1 MSDTLKVLADGIWM
15 GDLRLRG
22 DRLSFEYS
30 DDWRTGDGAFPVSL
44 SMPYVVAEHGQRAA
58 EAYIWGLLPDN
69 DAVLERWGRRFHV
82 SPRNPFRLIQHV
94 GEDCA
99 GAVQFVHPDRMDS
112 LLGQC
117 AGSSVSWITPDE
129 LGERIIAIRGDASV
143 TRMGEDSGQFS
154 LAGAQPK
161 LALYFDG
168 KENRWG
174 IPQGRTPTTH
184 ILKPATGAF
193 DGQTENEHFCL
204 RLAGELGFPTA
215 NSKVIHL
222 GDVPVIVVERYDRLE
237 KEGLIRRIHQ
247 EDLCQAAAIRPQM
260 KYQNQGGPSPRVIGE
275 ILWSSSSSA
284 LEDVTRFAESL
295 IFNWLIGG
303 TDAHAKNYS
312 VLLASRGKVR
322 LAPLYD
328 LASSLPYPQQIQPRK
343 ASMAMKI
350 GSHYKISEISGT
362 DWKKLAKELRIPPDG
377 VLERIRDMAD
387 QIAGL
392 SETVA
397 ATLTNE
403 GVTHPVTNRIVDE
416 LKSHVKKCRLALDVS
431 R

>member
-1 MSDTLKVLADGIWM
+1 
-15 GDLRLRG
+15 
-22 DRLSFEYS
+22 
-30 DDWRTGDGAFPVSL
+30 
-44 SMPYVVAEHGQRAA
+44 
-58 EAYIWGLLPDN
+58 
-69 DAVLERWGRRFHV
+69 
-82 SPRNPFRLIQHV
+82 
-94 GEDCA
+94 
-99 GAVQFVHPDRMDS
+99 
-112 LLGQC
+112 
-117 AGSSVSWITPDE
+117 
-129 LGERIIAIRGDASV
+129 
-143 TRMGEDSGQFS
+143 MGEDSGQFS

>member
-1 MSDTLKVLADGIWM
+1 MSDMLRVLADGRWM
-15 GDLRLRG
+15 GDLRLSG
-22 DRLSFEYS
+22 DRLSFEYI
-30 DDWRTGDGAFPVSL
+30 DDWRAGDGAFPVSL
-44 SMPYVVAEHGQRAA
+44 SMPCVVAEHGHKVA

-69 DAVLERWGRRFHV
+69 DAVLERWGRRFQV

-99 GAVQFVHPDRMDS
+99 GAVQFVRPDRMDS

-117 AGSSVSWITPDE
+117 DGSSVSWITQDE
-129 LGERIIAIRGDASV
+129 LGDRIIAIRSDASV
-143 TRMGEDSGQFS
+143 TRMGQDSGQFS

-161 LALYFDG
+161 LALYFDPT
-168 KENRWG
+168 ENRWG

-204 RLAGELGFPTA
+204 RLSGELGFPTA

-222 GDVPVIVVERYDRLE
+222 GDVPVIVVERYDRL
-237 KEGLIRRIHQ
+237 KRDGLIRRIHQ
-247 EDLCQAAAIRPQM
+247 EDLCQAAAIRPQL
-260 KYQNQGGPSPRVIGE
+260 KYQNQGGPSPRAIGE
-275 ILWSSSSSA
+275 ILWASSSSA

-312 VLLASRGKVR
+312 ILLSSRGQVR
-322 LAPLYD
+322 LAPMYD
-328 LASSLPYPQQIQPRK
+328 IASSLPYPQQIPPRK

-350 GSHYKISEISGT
+350 GSHYKISEITGT
-362 DWKKLAKELRIPPDG
+362 DWKKLAKELRISPAAI
-377 VLERIRDMAD
+377 LERIRHMAEH
-387 QIAGL
+387 IGGL
-392 SETVA
+392 AEVVA
-397 ATLTNE
+397 ARLTDE
-403 GVTHPVTNRIVDE
+403 GVAHPVISRIVDE
-416 LKSHVKKCRLALDVS
+416 LKSHVKKCVLALDVS